1 MKKIEAKIIK
11 SSDLIKNSSGKLGR
25 HIAEVRTG
33 TGIHKSKKQYN
44 RKSKDNQRL
53 NKELKSYR
61 NLVAYFF
68 CPKVAFNI
76 FIKGL
81 DVSIIYRIQYPL

>member
-1 MKKIEAKIIK
+1 MKKIKVRIIK
-11 SSDLIKNSSGKLGR
+11 AEDLIKNSSGKLGK
-25 HIAEVRTG
+25 HMPEVRTG

-61 NLVAYFF
+61 KLVADYFF
-68 CPKVAFNI
+68 AF
-76 FIKGL
+76 
-81 DVSIIYRIQYPL
+81 IIL